1 MGIVI
6 ILPLSTSG
14 VIVKVKGDAAFVESE
29 KSLVAEAEN
38 PQQQQQKEEGEGA
51 TNSGQQETQLEE
63 APQAAAE
70 GDNQCEQK
78 LKTSNGDTPTH
89 EDLTKNKERTSE
101 NRGLSRLFS
110 SFLKRPK
117 SQVSEEEGKE
127 VESAKEKGEGH
138 KEIEFGASLDEE
150 IILKAPI
157 AAPEPELKTD
167 PSLDLHSLS
176 SAETQ
181 PAQEEH
187 REDPDFQTEEGGGLE
202 DCSKTEVKEESP
214 ESVAERELKA
224 SQKSIRR
231 HRNMHCKV
239 SLLDD
244 TVYECV
250 VEKHAK
256 GQDLLKRVC
265 EHLNL
270 LEEDYFSLA
279 IWDNATSKTW
289 LDSAKEI
296 KKQVRGVPWNFT
308 FNVKFYPPD
317 PAQLTED
324 ITRYYLCL
332 QLRQD
337 IVAGRLPCSFATLAL
352 LGSYTIQSE
361 LGDYDPEL
369 HGADYVSDFK
379 LAPNQTK
386 ELEEKVM
393 ELHKSYRSM
402 TPAQADLEFLENAK
416 KLSMYGVDLHKAKDL
431 EGVDII
437 LGVCSSGLLVYKDK
451 LRINRFP
458 WPKVLKI
465 SYKRSSFFIKI
476 RPGEQEQ
483 YESTIGFKLPSYRA
497 AKKLWK
503 VCVEHH
509 TFFRLTSTDT
519 IPKSKFL
526 ALGSKF
532 RYSGR
537 TQAQTR
543 QASALIDRPAPHFER
558 TASKRA
564 SRSLDGAAAVDSAD
578 RSPRPTSAPAIAQSQ
593 AAEGSVPGAP
603 VKKAVVSKTPKET
616 VQVEVKKEEVPPEQP
631 EPELTEVWKVE
642 KTHIEVTVPTSNGDQ
657 IQDLDKSQEE
667 IKKHHASISEL
678 KKNFMESV
686 PEPQPSEWDK
696 RLSTHSPFRTLN
708 INGQIPT
715 GEGVKKTSVLPSE
728 RKVGGPETQERALL
742 VQDEEK
748 IKRQE
753 RSTESALPQQ
763 ENEEILPKNI
773 NGIRTQEVAAMTKG
787 PSTNSDSEWEGP
799 KHSITPSKSQ
809 MTTPLESP
817 QNFDFGSLS
826 ISSKETEEK
835 EQGATGYLDIKEMSR
850 GPSGECVGVEEEA
863 SALKSSIS
871 PASSQLQLAEKKAE
885 SSEEHV
891 IPGEPVGEQNGS
903 FLDSRVGNQFPTL
916 IRSFQPPLVKT
927 QTVTI
932 SDTANAVKS
941 EIPTKDVPIVHTE
954 TKTITY
960 EAAQTDDSN
969 GDLDPGVLLTA
980 QTITSETTSSTTTTQ
995 ITKTVK
1001 GGISETRIEK
1011 RIVITGDADIDHD
1024 QVLVQAIKEAK
1035 EQHPDM
1041 SVTKVVVHQETEIS
1055 EE

>member
-1 MGIVI
+1 M
-6 ILPLSTSG
+6 TT
-14 VIVKVKGDAAFVESE
+14 E

-38 PQQQQQKEEGEGA
+38 SQHQEQNEEGEGA
-51 TNSGQQETQLEE
+51 TNSGQQETRLEE
-63 APQAAAE
+63 TSQAAAE

-110 SFLKRPK
+110 SLLKRPK

-127 VESAKEKGEGH
+127 VESGTEKGEGGQR
-138 KEIEFGASLDEE
+138 EREFGTSIDEE

-181 PAQEEH
+181 PAQEER
-187 REDPDFQTEEGGGLE
+187 REDPDFETKEEEGLE
-202 DCSKTEVKEESP
+202 ECSKIEVKEESP
-214 ESVAERELKA
+214 ESKAERELKA

-256 GQDLLKRVC
+256 GQDLHKRVC

-270 LEEDYFSLA
+270 LEEDYFGLA
-279 IWDNATSKTW
+279 IWDNTTSKTW
-289 LDSAKEI
+289 LDPAKEI

-352 LGSYTIQSE
+352 LGSYTVQSE

-564 SRSLDGAAAVDSAD
+564 SRSLDGAAVHSAD

-593 AAEGSVPGAP
+593 VTEGAP
-603 VKKAVVSKTPKET
+603 VKKAGVSKAQKET
-616 VQVEVKKEEVPPEQP
+616 AEAEVKGEEVPPEQAEP
-631 EPELTEVWKVE
+631 EPTEVQK
-642 KTHIEVTVPTSNGDQ
+642 
-657 IQDLDKSQEE
+657 DLGKSQEE

-686 PEPQPSEWDK
+686 PEPRPSEWDK
-696 RLSTHSPFRTLN
+696 RLSTHSPFRTPN

-715 GEGVKKTSVLPSE
+715 GEG
-728 RKVGGPETQERALL
+728 
-742 VQDEEK
+742 
-748 IKRQE
+748 
-753 RSTESALPQQ
+753 
-763 ENEEILPKNI
+763 NI
-773 NGIRTQEVAAMTKG
+773 NGIRTEEVAAVTKG
-787 PSTNSDSEWEGP
+787 PSTNPDSDWEGP
-799 KHSITPSKSQ
+799 KHSVIPSKSQ
-809 MTTPLESP
+809 MTTPSESP
-817 QNFDFGSLS
+817 QSFDFGSLS

-835 EQGATGYLDIKEMSR
+835 EQGAAGCLDIKEIPR
-850 GPSGECVGVEEEA
+850 GPSGECVGVEDQA
-863 SALKSSIS
+863 SALEFSVS
-871 PASSQLQLAEKKAE
+871 PASSQRQLGGKKAE

-891 IPGEPVGEQNGS
+891 TPREPLGKQNGS
-903 FLDSRVGNQFPTL
+903 FLDSR
-916 IRSFQPPLVKT
+916 PPLVKT

-969 GDLDPGVLLTA
+969 GDLDPGVLLSA

>member
-1 MGIVI
+1 
-6 ILPLSTSG
+6 
-14 VIVKVKGDAAFVESE
+14 
-29 KSLVAEAEN
+29 
-38 PQQQQQKEEGEGA
+38 
-51 TNSGQQETQLEE
+51 
-63 APQAAAE
+63 
-70 GDNQCEQK
+70 
-78 LKTSNGDTPTH
+78 
-89 EDLTKNKERTSE
+89 
-101 NRGLSRLFS
+101 
-110 SFLKRPK
+110 
-117 SQVSEEEGKE
+117 
-127 VESAKEKGEGH
+127 
-138 KEIEFGASLDEE
+138 
-150 IILKAPI
+150 
-157 AAPEPELKTD
+157 
-167 PSLDLHSLS
+167 
-176 SAETQ
+176 
-181 PAQEEH
+181 
-187 REDPDFQTEEGGGLE
+187 
-202 DCSKTEVKEESP
+202 
-214 ESVAERELKA
+214 
-224 SQKSIRR
+224 
-231 HRNMHCKV
+231 MHCKV

-564 SRSLDGAAAVDSAD
+564 SRSLDGAAAVDPAD

-603 VKKAVVSKTPKET
+603 VKKAVASKAPKET

-631 EPELTEVWKVE
+631 EPELTEVWK
-642 KTHIEVTVPTSNGDQ
+642 
-657 IQDLDKSQEE
+657 DLDKSQEE

-715 GEGVKKTSVLPSE
+715 GEG
-728 RKVGGPETQERALL
+728 
-742 VQDEEK
+742 
-748 IKRQE
+748 
-753 RSTESALPQQ
+753 
-763 ENEEILPKNI
+763 
-773 NGIRTQEVAAMTKG
+773 
-787 PSTNSDSEWEGP
+787 
-799 KHSITPSKSQ
+799 
-809 MTTPLESP
+809 
-817 QNFDFGSLS
+817 
-826 ISSKETEEK
+826 
-835 EQGATGYLDIKEMSR
+835 
-850 GPSGECVGVEEEA
+850 
-863 SALKSSIS
+863 
-871 PASSQLQLAEKKAE
+871 
-885 SSEEHV
+885 
-891 IPGEPVGEQNGS
+891 
-903 FLDSRVGNQFPTL
+903 
-916 IRSFQPPLVKT
+916 PPLVKT

-932 SDTANAVKS
+932 SDTASAVKS

-1011 RIVITGDADIDHD
+1011 RIVITGDGDIDHD